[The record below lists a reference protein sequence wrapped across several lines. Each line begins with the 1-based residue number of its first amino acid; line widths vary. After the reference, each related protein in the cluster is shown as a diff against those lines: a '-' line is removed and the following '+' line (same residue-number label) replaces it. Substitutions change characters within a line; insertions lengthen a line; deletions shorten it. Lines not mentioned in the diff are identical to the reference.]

1 MALIKKVPAIVKC
14 NNKLN
19 EALDDSSKKLLQSL
33 IETLTKVEDRHR
45 SQGAGLDE
53 SITLQ

>member
-1 MALIKKVPAIVKC
+1 MIKKVPVIVKY

-45 SQGAGLDE
+45 QNGTPLDDT
-53 SITLQ
+53 IIMQ